1 MHISELKRMGANIKL
16 KGSKLEIV
24 GVKKLL
30 GAEVMATDLRASSS
44 LIIAGLMASG
54 VTVVNR
60 VYHLDRGYEDLE
72 KIKKLWSK
80 NKENKL
86 MKKIIMAV
94 PKGRILKELNPLL
107 NKTGIVPEN
116 EFFCKDSRKLMFNT
130 NVDFLKFIR
139 VRSFDVATFVAI
151 GAAQI
156 GIAGDDVLNEFNYEE
171 IYKVLDLKIG
181 KCRLS
186 VAKNNSISDITE
198 KHGHILVA
206 TKYKNTVTNYFAKK
220 GIRAECI
227 KLNGAI
233 ELAPKLGIC
242 STIVDLVSTGKTIK
256 ENNLEETDVLFKIT
270 SKLIINK
277 IAYKLM
283 NDNIISILEKFKKNI
298 NG

>member
-1 MHISELKRMGANIKL
+1 MN
-16 KGSKLEIV
+16 
-24 GVKKLL
+24 
-30 GAEVMATDLRASSS
+30 
-44 LIIAGLMASG
+44 
-54 VTVVNR
+54 
-60 VYHLDRGYEDLE
+60 
-72 KIKKLWSK
+72 
-80 NKENKL
+80 
-86 MKKIIMAV
+86 KIIMAV
-94 PKGRILKELNPLL
+94 PKGRILDELNPIL
-107 NKTGIVPEN
+107 KRIGIIPEN
-116 EFFCKDSRKLMFNT
+116 DFFSRDSRKLMFET
-130 NVDFLKFIR
+130 NLKFLNIIR
-139 VRSFDVATFVAI
+139 VRSFDVATFVAL

-156 GIAGDDVLNEFNYEE
+156 GIAGDDVLNEFNYDE

-186 VAKNNSISDITE
+186 IAKKKNSISDFSDKE
-198 KHGHILVA
+198 GHILVA

-256 ENNLEETDVLFKIT
+256 ENNLKETDILLRIT

-283 NDNIISILEKFKKNI
+283 NDNITSILDKFKKII

>member
-1 MHISELKRMGANIKL
+1 
-16 KGSKLEIV
+16 
-24 GVKKLL
+24 
-30 GAEVMATDLRASSS
+30 
-44 LIIAGLMASG
+44 
-54 VTVVNR
+54 
-60 VYHLDRGYEDLE
+60 
-72 KIKKLWSK
+72 
-80 NKENKL
+80 
-86 MKKIIMAV
+86 MAV
-94 PKGRILKELNPLL
+94 QKGRILKELNPLL
-107 NKTGIVPEN
+107 KDIGIEPE
-116 EFFCKDSRKLMFNT
+116 EDFFNKDSRKLMFNT
-130 NVDFLKFIR
+130 NLSFLDIIR

-171 IYKVLDLKIG
+171 IYNILDLKIG

-186 VAKNNSISDITE
+186 IARTKSTISKESE
-198 KHGHILVA
+198 KQGHILVA

-256 ENNLEETDVLFKIT
+256 ENNLEETEVLLKIT

-283 NDNIISILEKFKKNI
+283 NDNITSIVEKFKKI
-298 NG
+298 IDG

>member
-1 MHISELKRMGANIKL
+1 ME
-16 KGSKLEIV
+16 
-24 GVKKLL
+24 
-30 GAEVMATDLRASSS
+30 
-44 LIIAGLMASG
+44 
-54 VTVVNR
+54 
-60 VYHLDRGYEDLE
+60 
-72 KIKKLWSK
+72 
-80 NKENKL
+80 
-86 MKKIIMAV
+86 KIIMAV
-94 PKGRILKELNPLL
+94 PKGRILKELNPIL
-107 NKTGIVPEN
+107 KDIGIEPEEDYFN
-116 EFFCKDSRKLMFNT
+116 EDSRKLMFNT
-130 NVDFLKFIR
+130 NLSFLNIIR

-171 IYKVLDLKIG
+171 IYNILDLKIG

-186 VAKNNSISDITE
+186 IAKTNSTISKESE
-198 KHGHILVA
+198 KQGHILVA

-256 ENNLEETDVLFKIT
+256 ENNLQETEVLLKIT

-283 NDNIISILEKFKKNI
+283 NDNITSIVEKFKKI
-298 NG
+298 IDG

>member
-1 MHISELKRMGANIKL
+1 ME
-16 KGSKLEIV
+16 
-24 GVKKLL
+24 
-30 GAEVMATDLRASSS
+30 
-44 LIIAGLMASG
+44 
-54 VTVVNR
+54 
-60 VYHLDRGYEDLE
+60 
-72 KIKKLWSK
+72 
-80 NKENKL
+80 
-86 MKKIIMAV
+86 KIIMAV

-107 NKTGIVPEN
+107 KDIGIEPE
-116 EFFCKDSRKLMFNT
+116 EDFFNKDSRKLMFNT
-130 NVDFLKFIR
+130 NLSFLDIIR

-171 IYKVLDLKIG
+171 IYNILDLKIG

-186 VAKNNSISDITE
+186 IARTRSTIWKESE
-198 KHGHILVA
+198 KQGHILVA

-256 ENNLEETDVLFKIT
+256 ENNLEETEVLLKIT

-283 NDNIISILEKFKKNI
+283 NDNITLIVEKFKKI
-298 NG
+298 IDG

>member
-1 MHISELKRMGANIKL
+1 
-16 KGSKLEIV
+16 
-24 GVKKLL
+24 
-30 GAEVMATDLRASSS
+30 
-44 LIIAGLMASG
+44 
-54 VTVVNR
+54 
-60 VYHLDRGYEDLE
+60 
-72 KIKKLWSK
+72 
-80 NKENKL
+80 
-86 MKKIIMAV
+86 MAV

-107 NKTGIVPEN
+107 KDSGIEPE
-116 EFFCKDSRKLMFNT
+116 EDFFNKDSRKLMFNT
-130 NVDFLKFIR
+130 NLSFLDIIR

-171 IYKVLDLKIG
+171 IYNILDLKIG

-186 VAKNNSISDITE
+186 IARTKSTISKESE
-198 KHGHILVA
+198 KQGHILVA

-256 ENNLEETDVLFKIT
+256 ENNLEETEVLLKIT

-283 NDNIISILEKFKKNI
+283 NDNITSIVEKFKKI
-298 NG
+298 IDG

>member
-1 MHISELKRMGANIKL
+1 MN
-16 KGSKLEIV
+16 
-24 GVKKLL
+24 
-30 GAEVMATDLRASSS
+30 
-44 LIIAGLMASG
+44 
-54 VTVVNR
+54 
-60 VYHLDRGYEDLE
+60 
-72 KIKKLWSK
+72 
-80 NKENKL
+80 
-86 MKKIIMAV
+86 KIIMAV
-94 PKGRILKELNPLL
+94 PKGRILDELNPIL
-107 NKTGIVPEN
+107 KKIGIIPEKD
-116 EFFCKDSRKLMFNT
+116 FFSHDSRKLMFET
-130 NVDFLKFIR
+130 NLKFLKIIR
-139 VRSFDVATFVAI
+139 VRAFDVATFVAI

-186 VAKNNSISDITE
+186 IAKKKNSISDLSDKE
-198 KHGHILVA
+198 GHILVA

-256 ENNLEETDVLFKIT
+256 ENNLKETDVLLKIT

-283 NDNIISILEKFKKNI
+283 NDNITSILDKFKKII

>member
-1 MHISELKRMGANIKL
+1 
-16 KGSKLEIV
+16 
-24 GVKKLL
+24 
-30 GAEVMATDLRASSS
+30 
-44 LIIAGLMASG
+44 
-54 VTVVNR
+54 
-60 VYHLDRGYEDLE
+60 
-72 KIKKLWSK
+72 
-80 NKENKL
+80 

-94 PKGRILKELNPLL
+94 PKGRILDELNPIL
-107 NKTGIVPEN
+107 KRIGILPEKD
-116 EFFCKDSRKLMFNT
+116 FYSHDSRKLMFET
-130 NVDFLKFIR
+130 NLKFLNIIR
-139 VRSFDVATFVAI
+139 VRSFDVATFVAL

-156 GIAGDDVLNEFNYEE
+156 GIAGDDVLNEFNYDE

-186 VAKNNSISDITE
+186 IAKKKNSISDFSDKE
-198 KHGHILVA
+198 GHILVA

-256 ENNLEETDVLFKIT
+256 ENNLKETDILLRIT

-283 NDNIISILEKFKKNI
+283 NDNITSILDKFKKII

>member
-1 MHISELKRMGANIKL
+1 
-16 KGSKLEIV
+16 
-24 GVKKLL
+24 
-30 GAEVMATDLRASSS
+30 
-44 LIIAGLMASG
+44 
-54 VTVVNR
+54 
-60 VYHLDRGYEDLE
+60 
-72 KIKKLWSK
+72 
-80 NKENKL
+80 

-94 PKGRILKELNPLL
+94 PKGRILDELNPIL
-107 NKTGIVPEN
+107 KRIGILPEKD
-116 EFFCKDSRKLMFNT
+116 FYSHDSRKLMFET
-130 NVDFLKFIR
+130 NLKFLNIIR
-139 VRSFDVATFVAI
+139 VRSFDVATFVAL

-186 VAKNNSISDITE
+186 IAKKKNSISDFSDKE
-198 KHGHILVA
+198 GHILVA

-256 ENNLEETDVLFKIT
+256 ENNLKETDILLRIT

-283 NDNIISILEKFKKNI
+283 NDNITSILDKFKKII

>member
-1 MHISELKRMGANIKL
+1 ME
-16 KGSKLEIV
+16 
-24 GVKKLL
+24 
-30 GAEVMATDLRASSS
+30 
-44 LIIAGLMASG
+44 
-54 VTVVNR
+54 
-60 VYHLDRGYEDLE
+60 
-72 KIKKLWSK
+72 
-80 NKENKL
+80 
-86 MKKIIMAV
+86 KIIMAV

-107 NKTGIVPEN
+107 KDIGIEPE
-116 EFFCKDSRKLMFNT
+116 EDFFNKDSRKLMFNT
-130 NVDFLKFIR
+130 NLSFLDIIR

-171 IYKVLDLKIG
+171 IYNILDLKIG

-186 VAKNNSISDITE
+186 FARTKSKISKESE
-198 KHGHILVA
+198 KQGHILVA

-256 ENNLEETDVLFKIT
+256 ENNLEETEVLLKIT

-283 NDNIISILEKFKKNI
+283 NDNITSIVEKFKKI
-298 NG
+298 IDG

>member
-1 MHISELKRMGANIKL
+1 
-16 KGSKLEIV
+16 
-24 GVKKLL
+24 
-30 GAEVMATDLRASSS
+30 
-44 LIIAGLMASG
+44 
-54 VTVVNR
+54 
-60 VYHLDRGYEDLE
+60 
-72 KIKKLWSK
+72 
-80 NKENKL
+80 

-94 PKGRILKELNPLL
+94 PKGRILDELNPIL
-107 NKTGIVPEN
+107 KRIGILPEKD
-116 EFFCKDSRKLMFNT
+116 FYSHDSRKLMFET
-130 NVDFLKFIR
+130 NLKFLNIIR
-139 VRSFDVATFVAI
+139 VRSFDVATFVAL

-186 VAKNNSISDITE
+186 IAKNKNSISDFSDKE
-198 KHGHILVA
+198 GHILVA

-256 ENNLEETDVLFKIT
+256 ENNLKETDILLRIT

-283 NDNIISILEKFKKNI
+283 NDNITSILDKFKKII

>member
-1 MHISELKRMGANIKL
+1 
-16 KGSKLEIV
+16 
-24 GVKKLL
+24 
-30 GAEVMATDLRASSS
+30 
-44 LIIAGLMASG
+44 
-54 VTVVNR
+54 
-60 VYHLDRGYEDLE
+60 
-72 KIKKLWSK
+72 
-80 NKENKL
+80 
-86 MKKIIMAV
+86 MAV

-107 NKTGIVPEN
+107 KDIGIEPE
-116 EFFCKDSRKLMFNT
+116 EDFFNKDSRKLMFNT
-130 NVDFLKFIR
+130 NLSFLDIIR

-171 IYKVLDLKIG
+171 IYNILDLKIG

-186 VAKNNSISDITE
+186 IARTKSTISKESE
-198 KHGHILVA
+198 KQGHILVA

-242 STIVDLVSTGKTIK
+242 STVVDLVSTGKTIK
-256 ENNLEETDVLFKIT
+256 ENNLEETEVLLKIT

-283 NDNIISILEKFKKNI
+283 NDNITSIVEKFKKI
-298 NG
+298 IDG

>member
-1 MHISELKRMGANIKL
+1 
-16 KGSKLEIV
+16 
-24 GVKKLL
+24 
-30 GAEVMATDLRASSS
+30 
-44 LIIAGLMASG
+44 
-54 VTVVNR
+54 
-60 VYHLDRGYEDLE
+60 
-72 KIKKLWSK
+72 
-80 NKENKL
+80 

-94 PKGRILKELNPLL
+94 PKGRILDELNPIL
-107 NKTGIVPEN
+107 KRIGILPEKD
-116 EFFCKDSRKLMFNT
+116 FYSHDSRKLMFET
-130 NVDFLKFIR
+130 NLKFLNIIR
-139 VRSFDVATFVAI
+139 VRSFDVATFVAL

-186 VAKNNSISDITE
+186 ISKKKNSISDFSDKE
-198 KHGHILVA
+198 GHILVA

-256 ENNLEETDVLFKIT
+256 ENNLEETDVLLKIT

-283 NDNIISILEKFKKNI
+283 NDNITSILDKSKKII